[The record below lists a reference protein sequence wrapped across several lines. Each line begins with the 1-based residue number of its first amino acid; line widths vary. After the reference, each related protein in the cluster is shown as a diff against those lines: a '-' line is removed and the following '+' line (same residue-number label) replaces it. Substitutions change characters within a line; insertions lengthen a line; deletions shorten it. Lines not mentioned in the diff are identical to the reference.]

1 LAENAQRFKVEFRKN
16 EIWIELFTEAQAGL
30 ISFLNMIPTRK
41 TGI

>member
-30 ISFLNMIPTRK
+30 IFLNMIPTRK